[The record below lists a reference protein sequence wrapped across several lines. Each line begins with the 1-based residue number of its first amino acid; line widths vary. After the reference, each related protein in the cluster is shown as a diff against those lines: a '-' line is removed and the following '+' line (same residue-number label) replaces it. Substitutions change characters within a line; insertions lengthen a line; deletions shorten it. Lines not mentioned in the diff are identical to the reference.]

1 MDNKQIGDRIK
12 NRRKD
17 LKFTL
22 QEIADM
28 VGVASSTIQRYESGK
43 ISQLK
48 LPVLRIYSKSY
59 KC

>member
-28 VGVASSTIQRYESGK
+28 VGVASSTIQRYESD
-43 ISQLK
+43 ISHQYYLYFE
-48 LPVLRIYSKSY
+48 IYSKSR
-59 KC
+59 